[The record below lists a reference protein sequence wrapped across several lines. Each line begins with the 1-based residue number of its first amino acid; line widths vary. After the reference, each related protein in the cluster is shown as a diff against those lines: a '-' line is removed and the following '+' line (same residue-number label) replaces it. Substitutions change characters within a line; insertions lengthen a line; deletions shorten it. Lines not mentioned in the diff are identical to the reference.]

1 MTWGIALR
9 DLLQIAALSAIVLL
23 LGPSSHAQS
32 GKDVGAAEVDPA
44 PVSELQQFCTN
55 NAASASDARIA
66 WQSAR
71 LGELET
77 RIGQRLKDLEAKRLE
92 VAEWLRKRDDA
103 LRQASETI
111 VAIYA
116 RMRPESAALQL
127 GAMDDNVAAAIL
139 AKLPARAAGVILNEM
154 DAGRAAKV
162 TRSMVEPTSVPP
174 KKANEIIEKK
184 PR

>member
-9 DLLQIAALSAIVLL
+9 DLLQIAVLPVFVLS
-23 LGPSSHAQS
+23 LGPSSHAQPS
-32 GKDVGAAEVDPA
+32 KVGAGEVDSAPA
-44 PVSELQQFCTN
+44 SELQQFCTN
-55 NAASASDARIA
+55 NAAYASDARVA

-71 LGELET
+71 LAELEKQ
-77 RIGQRLKDLEAKRLE
+77 IGQRLKDLEAKRLD

-116 RMRPESAALQL
+116 RMRPEAAASQL
-127 GAMDDNVAAAIL
+127 GAMEDNVAAAIL
-139 AKLPARAAGVILNEM
+139 TKLPARTAGVILNEM
-154 DAGRAAKV
+154 EAGRAAKV
-162 TRSMVEPTSVPP
+162 TRSMVDPASVPP
-174 KKANEIIEKK
+174 KKADETTEKK